1 MQTHTGMCHGSAY
14 ACDVFDSNAFL
25 PIPKYRQPNKLVC
38 VRHSCS
44 GCDTCILRVCMSMP
58 FVVYHGPLEIF
69 SLCIWH
75 STLYLERGTRYARIW
90 RIRRRKKNSLYIFY
104 TIKVR
109 CALCCVYG
117 SDDVISSKTHTLYLA
132 RTGAQAVLMTAEHTS
147 HITHTRRANVLYRNK
162 FACYGC
168 RRTSV
173 WSTGTWQPSPVQQ
186 QTAAVHH

>member
-109 CALCCVYG
+109 CALCVWFGRRDFIQNTYIIFG
-117 SDDVISSKTHTLYLA
+117 PHR
-132 RTGAQAVLMTAEHTS
+132 RTGGINDSRT
-147 HITHTRRANVLYRNK
+147 HITHHTH
-162 FACYGC
+162 
-168 RRTSV
+168 TS
-173 WSTGTWQPSPVQQ
+173 SQCIISE
-186 QTAAVHH
+186 